1 MKRIHIIPCPSESI
15 AVKVLTLL
23 SCLTALHC
31 SSFAFA
37 DQKPKPVA
45 ATDIITTQT
54 PGHSVKIE
62 ADIQGAKN
70 LYLVTTDGGNG
81 FTADWANWAEPRL
94 VGGKGELKLTDLK
107 WKSAEAG
114 WGKVGIN
121 VNAEGGSMR
130 IAGKPV
136 EYGIGTHANSVI
148 HFELPEGYDK
158 FVARAGLDNGGSDQ
172 GSASV
177 QFLVYT
183 QEPPAAPG
191 VPTND
196 RTPEG
201 AVAGLDV
208 TEGVELKLFAAEPL
222 LLSPSNIDIDHM
234 GRIWV
239 CEVVNYRR
247 FANGDNPDRPEG
259 DRILVLEDTNGDGM
273 ADKET
278 VFYQG
283 RDVDSAHGVCV
294 LGNRVIVS
302 AGDSVFNFYDDNG
315 DLKADRKEVM
325 FTGIKGTQHDHGI
338 HSFQFGPDGRLYFN
352 FGNAGEELHNPDGS
366 IVVDVA
372 GNEVRAARKPYQEGM
387 AFRCE
392 LDGSRVDTLGWNFR
406 NNWELCVDSFGTVW
420 QSDNDDDGNKGV
432 RINYVM
438 EYGNYGYKD
447 EITGAGWQTPR
458 TNMEEEIPLRHWHL
472 NDPGVVPNLLQTGAG
487 SPTGILIYEGDK
499 LPERFVNQL
508 IHCDAGPNVV
518 RSYAVSD
525 DGAGYK
531 AEINTILNGTRDQ
544 WFRPSDVCVAPDGS
558 LIVADWYDPGV
569 GGHRQGDVER
579 GRLFRVSLPGQ
590 KYSVPKHDF
599 STIEGAAAALKSPN
613 NATRYL
619 AFTKLQEC
627 GAAAESVLGKMFET
641 DPNPRFRARAIW
653 LLGQIKG
660 KTQKYVD
667 AGIADVDKDIR
678 IAGLRLAR
686 RMEVD
691 VISVVKKLVK
701 DKSAQVRRECSIALR
716 HSSDA
721 TKVSLWTT
729 LAMQC
734 TDSDRWYLEALGL
747 ALDSDKKY
755 GWTACLESLAGNDP
769 DDAKDPFPSLAK
781 MGTAGLDVVWRSRNS
796 PGAAIKVI
804 HVGDLVS
811 SSADNVEQQI
821 RRFFRSLDF
830 EGDQIE
836 VPSQNQLLTKL
847 VEIASINRRKR
858 RDVARLVMVES
869 MARID
874 KDGRNDLIVVNALE
888 TLLKELDGTQDFVQL
903 VRRFELADR
912 YPEILQLAQS
922 KPAEQLGLEAISAL
936 LELKQWD
943 VLGKALTGEDTIAA
957 IATAEVMGNSANGAI
972 SGLLLAV
979 VEDAAVNIDVRRAAV
994 KAASKVNNGATELVK
1009 LVDEKTLDPELTQA
1023 VAAALHSAPSRQARE
1038 QAQRL
1043 FPLPPS
1049 KDNMPTLPITELVK
1063 LPGDLPNGRIV
1074 FFSTGTCH
1082 KCHVVD
1088 GMGRE
1093 IGPNL
1098 SEIGN
1103 KLSRE
1108 AMFESVLYPSAG
1120 ISHNFELW
1128 TAVLTSGTT
1137 VNGMLIS
1144 NTDEEVSIKGDDALV
1159 RIFKKSDIE
1168 ELVKQKISMMPA
1180 DLQKTMTTQELAD
1193 VTEYMLSLKKK

>member
-1 MKRIHIIPCPSESI
+1 MTSIPIIPRPPEI
-15 AVKVLTLL
+15 VAVKVLTLL
-23 SCLTALHC
+23 SCLTALIISC
-31 SSFAFA
+31 VAFA
-37 DQKPKPVA
+37 DQAPKA
-45 ATDIITTQT
+45 IASTDVITTDT
-54 PGHSVKIE
+54 PGHAAKIE
-62 ADIQGAKN
+62 ADITGAKD
-70 LYLVTTDGGNG
+70 LYLVVTDGGNG
-81 FTADWANWAEPRL
+81 FACDWADWAEPML
-94 VGGKGELKLTDLK
+94 HGPAGKLKLTDLK
-107 WKSAEAG
+107 WKSATAD
-114 WGKVGIN
+114 WGN
-121 VNAEGGSMR
+121 VHVNRNAD
-130 IAGKPV
+130 GKPLQINGGIV
-136 EYGIGTHANSVI
+136 KSAIGTHANSVI
-148 HFELPEGYDK
+148 HYELPEGYDK
-158 FVARAGLDNGGSDQ
+158 FVARAGLDNGGTDQ
-172 GSASV
+172 GGGASV
-177 QFLVYT
+177 QFFVYT
-183 QEPPAAPG
+183 QAPPAAPG
-191 VPTND
+191 SPTND

-208 TEGVELKLFAAEPL
+208 TEGVELKLFAAEPM

-283 RDVDSAHGVCV
+283 RDIDSAHGVCV

-325 FTGIKGTQHDHGI
+325 FTGIKGVQHDHGI

-366 IVVDVA
+366 IVVDIA

-392 LDGSRVDTLGWNFR
+392 LDGSKVDTLGWNFR

-447 EITGAGWQTPR
+447 ELTGAGWQTPR
-458 TNMEEEIPLRHWHL
+458 TNMEEEIPDRHWHL

-487 SPTGILIYEGDK
+487 SPTGILIYEGNM

-518 RSYAVSD
+518 RSYAVTD

-531 AEINTILNGTRDQ
+531 AEINNILNGTRDQ

-579 GRLFRVSLPGQ
+579 GRLFRVSMPGQ
-590 KYSVPKHDF
+590 KYTVPEHDF
-599 STIEGAAAALKSPN
+599 STVEGAAAALKSAN

-619 AFTKLQEC
+619 AFQRLKESGT
-627 GAAAESVLGKMFET
+627 AAEVVLAKVFKS
-641 DPNPRFRARAIW
+641 DPNPRFRSRALW
-653 LLGQIKG
+653 LLGQIEG
-660 KTQKYVD
+660 NTQKYVD
-667 AGIADVDKDIR
+667 LAIADKDKDIR
-678 IAGLRLAR
+678 IAGIRLAR
-686 RMEVD
+686 RAGLEV
-691 VISVVKKLVK
+691 IPVVEKLVK
-701 DKSAQVRRECSIALR
+701 DKSPQVRRESAIALR
-716 HSSDA
+716 HSKSDKKTA
-721 TKVSLWTT
+721 LWAK
-729 LAMQC
+729 LAVQH
-734 TDSDRWYLEALGL
+734 TAADRWHLEALGIGAEGVWDTVANAL
-747 ALDSDKKY
+747 ANESVQFLGGSGALVGESPIEQVMWRGRYRSDKDTLGNLIYHMHANKNKSSKLTKEVRQSAMLRLFRALDFQTPASRREAVEFLLRDDVM
-755 GWTACLESLAGNDP
+755 NDIAP
-769 DDAKDPFPSLAK
+769 DVLTLYISETLQRVD
-781 MGTAGLDVVWRSRNS
+781 TGLTS
-796 PGAAIKVI
+796 PRVAAV
-804 HVGDLVS
+804 
-811 SSADNVEQQI
+811 
-821 RRFFRSLDF
+821 
-830 EGDQIE
+830 
-836 VPSQNQLLTKL
+836 
-847 VEIASINRRKR
+847 
-858 RDVARLVMVES
+858 
-869 MARID
+869 
-874 KDGRNDLIVVNALE
+874 LE
-888 TLLKELDGTQDFVQL
+888 TALNETTGTSQFVQL
-903 VRRFELADR
+903 VRQFGAAGKYSDLLA
-912 YPEILQLAQS
+912 LAQS
-922 KPAEQLGLEAISAL
+922 KPSEQIGVEAITAL

-943 VLGKALTGEDTIAA
+943 LIGKELNGEDILAA

-972 SGLLLAV
+972 NGPLLSV
-979 VEDAAVNIDVRRAAV
+979 VKNAYINIDVRRAAV

-1063 LPGDLPNGRIV
+1063 LQGDLPNGRIV

-1098 SEIGN
+1098 TEIGS

-1120 ISHNFELW
+1120 ISHNFEAW

-1137 VNGMLIS
+1137 INGMLIS
-1144 NTDEEVSIKGDDALV
+1144 NTDEEVSIKSEDALV
-1159 RIFKKSDIE
+1159 HAIKKSDIE